1 MTSEFVF
8 FRSAAEGEYVYAVFY
23 QSCMAC
29 EFVFLRSVAEGVRVC
44 VYVYAVYDVW
54 FSLDRSQKDNYVC
67 MQCFIGSS
75 WRVIFFVFETSRRRY
90 ICVCMQCIINRRWSV
105 NVLNICR
112 RRRCVCMQSC
122 IDCTW
127 RVFCLRSVAAGA
139 CIHICIC
146 MYVCSVSMF
155 VDGVRICVL
164 DQSQKENSIC
174 MQCFDVCRWC
184 VNFFRSAAIVYG
196 VCICI
201 FEIGCRRSEDMCI
214 CVCSV
219 WRRIIICV
227 CSVSLV
233 LLYVTCFV

>member
-1 MTSEFVF
+1 MFVDDEWICF
-8 FRSAAEGEYVYAVFY
+8 FRSAAEGEYVYAVFR

-75 WRVIFFVFETSRRRY
+75 WRVIFVVFETSRRRY

-127 RVFCLRSVAAGA
+127 RVFCLRSVAADTCTYVCMCA
-139 CIHICIC
+139 VFRWLYMDYLSRQEHICIQC
-146 MYVCSVSMF
+146 FRWLYMACVFLKISRSRSMHTHMYMYV
-155 VDGVRICVL
+155 
-164 DQSQKENSIC
+164 C
-174 MQCFDVCRWC
+174 MQCFDVCRWRANLC
-184 VNFFRSAAIVYG
+184 VRPVAEGELYLYAVFR
-196 VCICI
+196 C
-201 FEIGCRRSEDMCI
+201 
-214 CVCSV
+214 
-219 WRRIIICV
+219 
-227 CSVSLV
+227 L
-233 LLYVTCFV
+233 